1 MTVWFHGADS
11 RPLRTQVNIM
21 NKMYMLQY
29 KIAVIARY
37 SQQEELV
44 FRSIYTAHTCI
55 SAFQIKN
62 WRQSQETIN
71 LLLTTERYIILDQ
84 WILMER
90 QVVMFLEQQT
100 RDTGKRMRWR
110 VTTANNRRSDK
121 CFASITYWSL
131 KLPSKSNY
139 DTYTTTKSCLRH
151 KRRPFYPATKGN
163 RNFFYSLDIKC
174 SCLKKHQYLF
184 LLSKTW
190 EFIQKVI
197 EPS

>member
-55 SAFQIKN
+55 SAFQIKKN

-84 WILMER
+84 RILMER
-90 QVVMFLEQQT
+90 QVVMFLEQRT
-100 RDTGKRMRWR
+100 RDTGKRMRGR
-110 VTTANNRRSDK
+110 VTTDNNRSDK
-121 CFASITYWSL
+121 CFVSIIYWSL

-139 DTYTTTKSCLRH
+139 DTCTTTKSCLRH
-151 KRRPFYPATKGN
+151 KRRPLYPATKGN
-163 RNFFYSLDIKC
+163 RNFFYRLDIKC
-174 SCLKKHQYLF
+174 TCLKKHQYLF
-184 LLSKTW
+184 S
-190 EFIQKVI
+190 QRH
-197 EPS
+197 